1 MLEVRDSFKSD
12 DGEGVKD
19 VKMEIL
25 PSKNTLVFCNRIKRI
40 NTGKPT
46 MSLGWNWCSYAAS

>member
-1 MLEVRDSFKSD
+1 MRDSFKSD

-46 MSLGWNWCSYAAS
+46 MSLG